1 MYKRWQGNSGRVQ
14 PVEDGLPP
22 SPPPPPPSP
31 HEAPRRAP
39 LPPPPPPGAALPPVF
54 GRFFGALGELEAE
67 DLLLMGLLYLLY
79 RESGD
84 VELLL
89 VLGFLF
95 FL

>member
-14 PVEDGLPP
+14 PVEDGLP
-22 SPPPPPPSP
+22 SAPPPPPPP
-31 HEAPRRAP
+31 LREPPREP
-39 LPPPPPPGAALPPVF
+39 LPPPPPPGAALPPLF
-54 GRFFGALGELEAE
+54 GRLFGALGELEAE
-67 DLLLMGLLYLLY
+67 DLLLMGMLYFLY

>member
-1 MYKRWQGNSGRVQ
+1 MYKRWQGNSGQVRQ
-14 PVEDGLPP
+14 VEEA
-22 SPPPPPPSP
+22 PPPPPLREPP
-31 HEAPRRAP
+31 RDAAPRPRP

-54 GRFFGALGELEAE
+54 GRLFGALGELEAE
-67 DLLLMGLLYLLY
+67 DLLLMGMLYLLY